1 MYKIEITKSG
11 IFGAIFIIASMLS
24 MFLIFVIPF
33 WIVLIINAIELFVF
47 IVVWG
52 TLRMPYGI
60 RVVTFILSI
69 VILIVYMI
77 SIMSHPEIVCN
88 GIGQHFSDTEIVR
101 KWFFDLVSYV
111 ALPNEA
117 ELIKIYRLVMG
128 IFFAVLLLFILVM
141 LIRIRRNCYLTLP
154 LSCAGGTI
162 ITFFPWY
169 GVFLCILG
177 ALYAGTILAFR
188 LLFYI
193 WDNSDD
199 DSNRSSSTYDIYIVK
214 HDD

>member
-1 MYKIEITKSG
+1 MYKSKITKSG

-33 WIVLIINAIELFVF
+33 WIVLIINAIELIVF
-47 IVVWG
+47 IVVWSFFG
-52 TLRMPYGI
+52 MPYGI
-60 RVVTFILSI
+60 RIVTFILSF

-77 SIMSHPEIVCN
+77 LIMFYPEKVCN
-88 GIGQHFSDTEIVR
+88 GIMQQLSDTEIVR
-101 KWFFDLVSYV
+101 KWFDIKSYV
-111 ALPNEA
+111 DLPDEA
-117 ELIKIYRLVMG
+117 ALIKKYRIIMG
-128 IFFAVLLLFILVM
+128 IFFAVLLLYNLVI
-141 LIRIRRNCYLTLP
+141 LIRIRRNCYITIP

-162 ITFFPWY
+162 ITFFSWY
-169 GVFLCILG
+169 GVLLCIFG
-177 ALYAGTILAFR
+177 AIYAGIILVLR
-188 LLFYI
+188 LLIFM